1 MTDGVFKAQIVW
13 LILNGKTEN
22 ALELLAQ
29 EYQVSVPSLNVGLP
43 KGRKATAYGCYN
55 SQKQAISVLN
65 SDMLMNPFVVLHEFY
80 HHVRSKGVDRMHR
93 GTEGNA
99 DKFALDYIMQYK
111 LAASK
116 FSYSGQ

>member
-1 MTDGVFKAQIVW
+1 MTEGSFKAQIVW
-13 LILNGKTEN
+13 LILNGKTEE
-22 ALELLAQ
+22 ALALLAE
-29 EYQVSVPSLNVGLP
+29 EYKVSVPSLTVGLP
-43 KGRKATAYGCYN
+43 KGRRATAYGCYN

-80 HHVRSKGVDRMHR
+80 HHIRSRGVDRMHR

-111 LAASK
+111 TATMKTGSN
-116 FSYSGQ
+116 GQ